1 MSTGRYAPSPTGD
14 LHLGNLR
21 TAVVAWLL
29 SRHAGSPF
37 LLRIE
42 DLDPASRT
50 GRFEAG
56 QLDDLRALGI
66 DWDGEP
72 IRQSERL
79 DVYAA
84 AIAELIG
91 RGLVFECY
99 CSRREMREATR
110 AAHDAGRAPGYP
122 GTCRDL
128 TDEQRRRRR
137 EERPAA
143 LRLRRIDGEVSFTDV
158 IAGPFRGPVD
168 DLVLRRND
176 GTPAYNLA
184 VVVDDA
190 AQGIELVVRGDDLL
204 PATPA
209 QIHLH
214 SLFGSPSPEHAHV
227 PLVLGP
233 TGDRLA
239 KRDGAVSL
247 GQLRALGHD
256 AAEVLGW
263 MGHSLGLTEVGEPA
277 DIETLLG
284 RFDPTA
290 VTWSTWTVTDA
301 QIGNS

>member
-1 MSTGRYAPSPTGD
+1 MGTGRYAPSPTGD

-50 GRFEAG
+50 GRFESG
-56 QLDDLRALGI
+56 QLRDLRSLGV
-66 DWDGEP
+66 DWDGSP
-72 IRQSERL
+72 VRQSERL

-84 AIAELIG
+84 TIDDLTA
-91 RGLVFECY
+91 RDLVFECY
-99 CSRREMREATR
+99 CSRREIREATR

-128 TDEQRRRRR
+128 TEAERRRRR

-143 LRLRRIDGEVSFTDV
+143 LRLRRTDDIVAFTDA
-158 IAGPFRGPVD
+158 IAGPFSGPVD

-214 SLFGSPSPEHAHV
+214 SLLASAAPDHAHV

-233 TGDRLA
+233 SGDRLA

-247 GQLRALGHD
+247 AQLAELGHTPAD
-256 AAEVLGW
+256 VLGW
-263 MGHSLGLTEVGEPA
+263 MGASLGLSEDGEPV
-277 DIETLLG
+277 DIATLLD
-284 RFDPTA
+284 RFDPGA
-290 VTWSTWTVTDA
+290 MQWSTWTVTSE
-301 QIGNS
+301 QIGAT